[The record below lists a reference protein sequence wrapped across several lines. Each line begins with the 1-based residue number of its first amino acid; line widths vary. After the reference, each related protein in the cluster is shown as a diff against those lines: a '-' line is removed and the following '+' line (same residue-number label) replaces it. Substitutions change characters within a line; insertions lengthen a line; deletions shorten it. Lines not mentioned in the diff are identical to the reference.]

1 MTGISSSPKLDLNEQ
16 HFRIPGPLDRL
27 PLFLRFLP
35 ATRSGAK
42 PRRAVIYVHGAT
54 FPSALSIAHRFDGRA
69 WRDALCDAGFDVW
82 GLDFYG
88 FGGSG
93 RYPEMDRP
101 AADHPPLFA
110 GAHPA
115 GAMAG
120 KHRLFARRRRC
131 IGAVIDNPSRRP
143 GPVNGEDM
151 KREVIR
157 VEPLSTYLER
167 WKAPTS
173 AVTRHGDT
181 IYVSGFPPF
190 DPETGEIVDAP
201 IERQTELVLE
211 QLKLCVETAGSSLE
225 NVLKCNVYCTSV
237 EKFAAV
243 NAIYAR
249 YFPKNPPAR
258 IFINVPA
265 WPGHFDIEIDCIA
278 AVL

>member
-1 MTGISSSPKLDLNEQ
+1 MMLQDAAMTGFSSTPKLDSSEQ
-16 HFRIPGPLDRL
+16 HFRL
-27 PLFLRFLP
+27 
-35 ATRSGAK
+35 
-42 PRRAVIYVHGAT
+42 
-54 FPSALSIAHRFDGRA
+54 
-69 WRDALCDAGFDVW
+69 
-82 GLDFYG
+82 
-88 FGGSG
+88 
-93 RYPEMDRP
+93 
-101 AADHPPLFA
+101 
-110 GAHPA
+110 
-115 GAMAG
+115 
-120 KHRLFARRRRC
+120 
-131 IGAVIDNPSRRP
+131 RRP
-143 GPVNGEDM
+143 CGSNNRREWM

-157 VEPLSTYLER
+157 VEPLSTWLER

-190 DPETGEIVDAP
+190 DPDTGEIVDAP
-201 IERQTELVLE
+201 IERQTELVLA